1 MTVLKCLDCFGTL
14 GIASIGSDIDASLRH
29 INSVKSRNSTV
40 GMIPCW
46 CSSHIRASLSDT
58 TNTSEEPK
66 MFYEHRSQPVSF
78 VRKVGEFLSVAV
90 FFRAVHDQCF
100 FGRRGQSDSES
111 EKKRF

>member
-1 MTVLKCLDCFGTL
+1 
-14 GIASIGSDIDASLRH
+14 
-29 INSVKSRNSTV
+29 
-40 GMIPCW
+40 
-46 CSSHIRASLSDT
+46 
-58 TNTSEEPK
+58 

-111 EKKRF
+111 EKNVFDAKICQSFSFATTRSVWLKLLKNTGFYQI